1 MAVPI
6 IIPKEGQ
13 SMETCR
19 IVKWHKK
26 KGDTVSQGDI
36 LCEVETDKAA
46 IDIEAPA
53 GGIVLDIFF
62 EDDTEAPLLTPIAA
76 IGKLGEEYESLRPHI
91 LDDSGPVASG
101 KVGSGDLHPGRETD
115 TGTGTSGIKDS
126 SVSGTVQEMEIKQ
139 PPMQKMREPVTGI
152 PDGKRRV
159 GMSPRAKR
167 LAKQKSVPLSALTGT
182 GPEGHI
188 VEQDVL
194 RWLSQNMGPTTDSY
208 MKARGSVFKTD
219 DIFFKPEV
227 PSPQIEGTYY
237 YAPEGDFS
245 DITVKGKRKVI
256 AEKMLNSLQQT
267 AQITLN
273 ASAEASELV
282 ELRKRFKESPEGDG
296 LRDITINDIIL
307 YSAARALIKYKE
319 LNSHFLG
326 DKIRIFQS
334 VHLGLAVDTS
344 GGLIVPV
351 IKNAHLKSLKELSEE
366 AKRLIDKCR
375 KNKIGLGD
383 LKGGTFTVT
392 NLGQFGIDTFTPI
405 LNPPEVGVLGVGN
418 ITLKPVQ
425 SGGDVKFVPHI
436 GLSLTINHQAVDGT
450 LGARFLQAVTEEIKK
465 ILRQENNNGS
475 LKK

>member
-91 LDDSGPVASG
+91 LDDSGPVTSG
-101 KVGSGDLHPGRETD
+101 KVGSGDLQPSRETD
-115 TGTGTSGIKDS
+115 TGTGI
-126 SVSGTVQEMEIKQ
+126 Q
-139 PPMQKMREPVTGI
+139 
-152 PDGKRRV
+152 DGKRRV

-194 RWLSQNMGPTTDSY
+194 RWLSQNMGPTTGSN
-208 MKARGSVFKTD
+208 MKDRGSVFKTD
-219 DIFFKPEV
+219 DIFFKQEV
-227 PSPQIEGTYY
+227 PSPQIEETYY

-256 AEKMLNSLQQT
+256 AAKMLNSLQQT
-267 AQITLN
+267 AQTTLN

-436 GLSLTINHQAVDGT
+436 GFSLTINHQAVDGT

>member
-76 IGKLGEEYESLRPHI
+76 IGKLGEEYESLRP
-91 LDDSGPVASG
+91 LQEG
-101 KVGSGDLHPGRETD
+101 
-115 TGTGTSGIKDS
+115 GTGTAGVKDGS
-126 SVSGTVQEMEIKQ
+126 ASGTAQEGEINQ
-139 PPMQKMREPVTGI
+139 PPIQKTREPVTGI
-152 PDGKRRV
+152 LDGKRRV

-194 RWLSQNMGPTTDSY
+194 RWLSQNMEPTTGSN

-219 DIFFKPEV
+219 DTFFKPEV
-227 PSPQIEGTYY
+227 PSPETEGSYY
-237 YAPEGDFS
+237 HAPEGDFS
-245 DITVKGKRKVI
+245 DITVKWKRKII

-307 YSAARALIKYKE
+307 YSAAKVLIKYKE

-344 GGLIVPV
+344 GGPIVPV
-351 IKNAHLKSLKELSEE
+351 IKNAHLKSLKELSEG

-375 KNKIGLGD
+375 ENKIGLGD

-465 ILRQENNNGS
+465 ILKQENNNGS

>member
-36 LCEVETDKAA
+36 LCEVETEKAA

-91 LDDSGPVASG
+91 LDDSGPVTSG
-101 KVGSGDLHPGRETD
+101 KVGSGDLQPGRET
-115 TGTGTSGIKDS
+115 GTG
-126 SVSGTVQEMEIKQ
+126 
-139 PPMQKMREPVTGI
+139 TGI

-167 LAKQKSVPLSALTGT
+167 LAKQKGVPLSALTGT

-194 RWLSQNMGPTTDSY
+194 RWLSQNMGPTTGSN
-208 MKARGSVFKTD
+208 MKDRGSVFQTD
-219 DIFFKPEV
+219 GTFFKPEV
-227 PSPQIEGTYY
+227 RSPEIEGTYY

-334 VHLGLAVDTS
+334 VHLGFAVDTS
-344 GGLIVPV
+344 DGLLVPV

-375 KNKIGLGD
+375 ENKIGLGD

>member
-91 LDDSGPVASG
+91 LDDSGPVTSG
-101 KVGSGDLHPGRETD
+101 KVGSGNLQPGRETD
-115 TGTGTSGIKDS
+115 TG
-126 SVSGTVQEMEIKQ
+126 
-139 PPMQKMREPVTGI
+139 TGI

-194 RWLSQNMGPTTDSY
+194 RWLSQNMGPTTDSN
-208 MKARGSVFKTD
+208 MKDRGSVFKTD
-219 DIFFKPEV
+219 DIFFKPEK
-227 PSPQIEGTYY
+227 PSPEIEGTYY

-273 ASAEASELV
+273 ASGEASELV

-436 GLSLTINHQAVDGT
+436 GFSLTINHQAVDGT

>member
-62 EDDTEAPLLTPIAA
+62 EDDTEVPLLTPIAA

-101 KVGSGDLHPGRETD
+101 KVGSGDLQPSRETD
-115 TGTGTSGIKDS
+115 TG
-126 SVSGTVQEMEIKQ
+126 
-139 PPMQKMREPVTGI
+139 TGI

-159 GMSPRAKR
+159 GMSPRAKK
-167 LAKQKSVPLSALTGT
+167 LAKQKGVPLSALTGT

-194 RWLSQNMGPTTDSY
+194 RWLSQNMGPTTDSN
-208 MKARGSVFKTD
+208 MKDRGSVFKTD

-227 PSPQIEGTYY
+227 PSPEIEGTYY

-375 KNKIGLGD
+375 KNKIGFGD

-436 GLSLTINHQAVDGT
+436 GFSLTINHQAVDGT
-450 LGARFLQAVTEEIKK
+450 LSARFLQAVTEEIKK